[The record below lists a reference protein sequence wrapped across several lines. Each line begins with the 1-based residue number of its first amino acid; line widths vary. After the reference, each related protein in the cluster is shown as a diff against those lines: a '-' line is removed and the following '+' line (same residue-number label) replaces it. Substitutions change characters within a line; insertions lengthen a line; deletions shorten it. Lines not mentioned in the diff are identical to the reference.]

1 MTYLGILLAA
11 FTVIILIYAA
21 LTILRERYPKNTG
34 TPSMKPVMPYLV
46 PEGIEELVSERPA
59 FSGDPFENFV
69 VDNFDRRYFH
79 FRAAR
84 NNRNVRYTSISDDP
98 DLVLEYRHRDTN
110 ISFAVECKWRP
121 GYLDNAVHWANTTK
135 ILNYYAYQ
143 NEENIPVFVVM
154 GIGGTPNLPKE
165 LYVIPLNRIPRFMHY
180 LTDHFLRSYA
190 KQPGSSFYFDVK
202 SMQLH

>member
-34 TPSMKPVMPYLV
+34 TPSMKPIMPYLV

-79 FRAAR
+79 SVYFREPGGILFEIA
-84 NNRNVRYTSISDDP
+84 TDP
-98 DLVLEYRHRDTN
+98 PGFTVEQKEEDLGRKLLLPEWLEPDRKN
-110 ISFAVECKWRP
+110 LEK
-121 GYLDNAVHWANTTK
+121 L
-135 ILNYYAYQ
+135 
-143 NEENIPVFVVM
+143 
-154 GIGGTPNLPKE
+154 LPKIK
-165 LYVIPLNRIPRFMHY
+165 LPSIN
-180 LTDHFLRSYA
+180 TSN
-190 KQPGSSFYFDVK
+190 SSPNQRERQNLQK
-202 SMQLH
+202 

>member
-21 LTILRERYPKNTG
+21 ITILREHYPKVTE
-34 TPSMKPVMPYLV
+34 TPQIKPVMPYLV
-46 PEGIEELVSERPA
+46 PEGIEKAMDEPPTLN
-59 FSGDPFENFV
+59 GDPFENFV
-69 VDNFDRRYFH
+69 VDSFDRRYFH

-84 NNRNVRYTSISDDP
+84 KSKNVRYTSTADDP

-110 ISFAVECKWRP
+110 ISFAVECKWRA

-143 NEENIPVFVVM
+143 NEENIPVFVVI

-165 LYVIPLNRIPRFMHY
+165 LYVVPLSRIPRFMHY

-190 KQPGSSFYFDVK
+190 KQPGSNFYFDVK